1 MRSEVPRSSL
11 GVASSAASP
20 RSSSSWGVRGGRW
33 PLLSAELGANEV
45 ESLERSVVMSSCTCA
60 CGIMLL
66 LAMTAVGVCE
76 DHGHRIFLPVARER
90 SASAGAPPAVWC
102 SPLDRASLASGKSV
116 TETPSLGTAEQ
127 TRVLKDGHE
136 AARTHGTC
144 ISPLTAARS
153 RHPRAGGPPS
163 AVAAAAAAPKP
174 RSSSPAASPRSLRRT
189 CSCRRRPRAAH
200 DG

>member
-76 DHGHRIFLPVARER
+76 DHGHRIFLPVARRE
-90 SASAGAPPAVWC
+90 SASGGRWC
-102 SPLDRASLASGKSV
+102 SHFDHLFRFRKMCNRNSMFGDQA
-116 TETPSLGTAEQ
+116 
-127 TRVLKDGHE
+127 TRVLQTDMRRRGRTEPRIYPPHSRAFSASTCRGSSERSGGGGRGAE
-136 AARTHGTC
+136 AAV
-144 ISPLTAARS
+144 LL
-153 RHPRAGGPPS
+153 GGG
-163 AVAAAAAAPKP
+163 VAALAPADLLVP
-174 RSSSPAASPRSLRRT
+174 PPPTRSTRWLR
-189 CSCRRRPRAAH
+189 
-200 DG
+200 